1 MQQSIAHLFVERVG
15 KTPSAPAVK
24 YKENRGP
31 YTEMTWSEFD
41 GLVREI
47 AYGLVSLGMQ
57 PGDCGAVMAATSY
70 YWVAADFSIICS
82 GGVSAPIYPT
92 SSSSDIE
99 HILNNSQAKVAF
111 VHNETLLKRVLAVAP
126 RVSTLQK
133 IVLLAPPA
141 KGKTLADLGVP
152 ADLVITLD
160 QLRQAGKQEQLARP
174 DLIDKRMAA
183 IQSDD
188 LATIIYTSG
197 TTGTPKGVM
206 LTHKNILTVV
216 YDLNDIIPVG
226 ESDMYLSFLPLSH
239 VFERVC
245 GEFFWL
251 ENGACIAFAEG
262 IEHVAKN
269 MQEVNPSI
277 LLVVPRILDKIY
289 AKVNAG
295 IAGASGRARRL
306 IEWSLDVGKEVQ
318 RHKNEGRPVRKMLE
332 AKHWLAEKLVFSKL
346 REKIGPKLGLI
357 VSGGAPASSEVIEFF
372 NAIGITVLEG
382 YGLTETAAPTNV
394 NRVNKNKFGTV
405 GPTLPSVQLKIADD
419 GEILFK
425 GPSIF
430 AGYNRAD
437 DMTKE
442 VFTDG
447 WFHSGDIGV
456 IDSDGYLKIT
466 DRKKDI
472 IVNSA
477 GKNIAPQKV
486 ENVLKTIALVSQAI
500 VFGDKKKTLVALLT
514 LDEQATTSF
523 AQERGWQFKDYADLL
538 RLPELRKYLKN
549 EIHDRCKQLADYE
562 RVFNF
567 AVLPHELSVER
578 GELTATL
585 KVKRNVLKS
594 TYKDLVESLYKE
606 DSAPVQ
612 TSQSSSVSGSSA
624 SMAK

>member
-1 MQQSIAHLFVERVG
+1 MQQSIAHLFVERIG

-24 YKENRGP
+24 YKENKGP
-31 YTEMTWSEFD
+31 YQEMTWSEFD
-41 GLVREI
+41 KLVREI
-47 AYGLVSLGMQ
+47 SCGLIGLGME

-70 YWVAADFSIICS
+70 YWVASDFAIILG

-99 HILNNSQAKVAF
+99 HILNNSQSKVAF
-111 VHNETLLKRVLAVAP
+111 VHNETLLKRVLAVASKVP
-126 RVSTLQK
+126 TLEK
-133 IVLLAPPA
+133 LVLLTPPS
-141 KGKTLADLGVP
+141 KGRTLADLGVP
-152 ADLVITLD
+152 EELVVTLE
-160 QLRQAGKQEQLARP
+160 QLRESGRKVQEKTPNVIEQRIEGIKT
-174 DLIDKRMAA
+174 DN
-183 IQSDD
+183 

-206 LTHKNILTVV
+206 LTHRNILTVV
-216 YDLNDIIPVG
+216 HDLDKDIIEVG
-226 ESDMYLSFLPLSH
+226 EQDVYLSFLPLSH

-245 GEFFWL
+245 GEFYWL
-251 ENGACIAFAEG
+251 LNGACVGFAEG

-269 MQEVNPSI
+269 MQEVDPTLI
-277 LLVVPRILDKIY
+277 LVVPRLLDKIY

-306 IEWSLDVGKEVQ
+306 IEWSLEVGKEVQ
-318 RHKNEGRPVRKMLE
+318 RHKNSGRSIRKMLE
-332 AKHWLAEKLVFSKL
+332 AKHWLAERLVLSKL
-346 REKIGPKLGLI
+346 REKIGPRLRLI
-357 VSGGAPASSEVIEFF
+357 VSGGAPATPEVIEFF

-394 NRVNKNKFGTV
+394 NRVQKNKFGTV
-405 GPTLPSVQLKIADD
+405 GPALPSVQLKVAED

-430 AGYNRAD
+430 TGYYRSEE
-437 DMTKE
+437 MTKE
-442 VFTDG
+442 AFTDG

-456 IDSDGYLKIT
+456 VDSDGYLKIT

-486 ENVLKTIALVSQAI
+486 ENVLKTIPLVSQAV

-523 AQERGWQFKDYADLL
+523 AEDRGWQFKDYAELL
-538 RLPELRKYLKN
+538 RQPEVRKHLKN
-549 EIHDRCKQLADYE
+549 EIHDKCKLLADYE

-585 KVKRNVLKS
+585 KVKRNVLKA
-594 TYKDLVESLYKE
+594 TYKDLIESLYKE
-606 DSAPVQ
+606 DTLAKEANS
-612 TSQSSSVSGSSA
+612 TSSA
-624 SMAK
+624 SLAK